1 MALNGSLDDYSPAG
15 ALRVLSSTGKTGAV
29 RFSGEAGCTVYLD
42 HGQLYF
48 ARDDSTDQ
56 SLATALVRQDRLTAE
71 DWATAIEQ
79 AGESPRVGELLVG
92 NGAIDPDL
100 LASVTLSVIYD
111 PLIRLFR
118 EGDGAFDFEPD
129 TVHWI
134 GPFRTFNVDA
144 IVNEVR
150 RRVREV
156 DEMSP
161 LVPSID
167 SWVTARPSLPGN
179 AVQVTL
185 LREDWEL
192 VTVLAGPRTI
202 TELAA
207 DMGRGRYSTARVVH
221 RLAQAGLVDVVPEFL
236 DAVDTTF
243 PDAELA
249 ELAAGLDTPTVAD
262 PTFSE
267 VFEPTEEAFSGFTDI
282 SELDG
287 MLDDEGWTEPIGDE
301 DADAATPGAA
311 DEHAVN
317 GYDPTGFTAP
327 IEPGSATW
335 GNGYDPHPATSEPD
349 AAEVAWALP
358 QRQPVAL
365 QEDPAGRT
373 SPWPAAEDLDADDP
387 AANNHIPGL
396 EGINGFRN
404 AVGAEAIAD
413 ATSDTARDADM
424 HPNAVWLES
433 LYAEYMDEPEVPTK
447 KRKKEMLDVAFA
459 AEEQD
464 QGEKVGTL
472 RRLMDALKKL

>member
-29 RFSGEAGCTVYLD
+29 RFSGEAGCTVYLH

-48 ARDDSTDQ
+48 ARDETTDQ
-56 SLATALVRQDRLTAE
+56 ALATALVRPDRLTPEA
-71 DWATAIEQ
+71 WAQAIEE
-79 AGESPRVGELLVG
+79 AGELPRVGEILVA
-92 NGAIDPDL
+92 NGSIDGDL
-100 LASVTLSVIYD
+100 LASVSLSVVYD

-167 SWVTARPSLPGN
+167 SWVTARPTLPGN

-192 VTVLAGPRTI
+192 VTVLSGPRTI
-202 TELAA
+202 TELAG

-221 RLAQAGLVDVVPEFL
+221 RLARAGLVDVVPEFL
-236 DAVDTTF
+236 PADS
-243 PDAELA
+243 
-249 ELAAGLDTPTVAD
+249 TPPPIED
-262 PTFSE
+262 
-267 VFEPTEEAFSGFTDI
+267 
-282 SELDG
+282 
-287 MLDDEGWTEPIGDE
+287 EPIPADLTSPDHPPVAERAEEFGTFDDLHDLEGLLGEAWSEDE
-301 DADAATPGAA
+301 IQQMGGEAPAESPAA
-311 DEHAVN
+311 
-317 GYDPTGFTAP
+317 
-327 IEPGSATW
+327 W
-335 GNGYDPHPATSEPD
+335 GNGFDLHPAVADTDASE
-349 AAEVAWALP
+349 AAWSLP

-365 QEDPAGRT
+365 Q
-373 SPWPAAEDLDADDP
+373 DDP
-387 AANNHIPGL
+387 DGHWDAETDAANHIPGL

-404 AVGAEAIAD
+404 AVGEESIAD
-413 ATSDTARDADM
+413 ASTSDGTKEEM

-433 LYAEYMDEPEVPTK
+433 LYAEYMAEPEVQGK

-459 AEEQD
+459 APEQD
-464 QGEKVGTL
+464 DSSKVGTL

>member
-29 RFSGEAGCTVYLD
+29 RFSGEAGCTVYL
-42 HGQLYF
+42 HRGQLYF

-56 SLATALVRQDRLTAE
+56 ALATALVRPDRLTAD
-71 DWATAIEQ
+71 DWAKAIEQ
-79 AGESPRVGELLVG
+79 AGESPRVGELLVS
-92 NGAIDPDL
+92 NGAIDADL
-100 LASVTLSVIYD
+100 LASVSLSVVYD

-167 SWVTARPSLPGN
+167 SWVTARATLPGN

-192 VTVLAGPRTI
+192 VTVLAGSRTI

-221 RLAQAGLVDVVPEFL
+221 RLAQAGLVDVIAQF
-236 DAVDTTF
+236 
-243 PDAELA
+243 
-249 ELAAGLDTPTVAD
+249 AD
-262 PTFSE
+262 PTPSADSTDFGSFDDIRDLE
-267 VFEPTEEAFSGFTDI
+267 GMLHDPTWSGAGISHHEGDAPTEPH
-282 SELDG
+282 
-287 MLDDEGWTEPIGDE
+287 W
-301 DADAATPGAA
+301 ADP
-311 DEHAVN
+311 V
-317 GYDPTGFTAP
+317 
-327 IEPGSATW
+327 GSPDL
-335 GNGYDPHPATSEPD
+335 GLSHDPHPAVAHSD
-349 AAEVAWALP
+349 ATVDATADLAWSLP
-358 QRQPVAL
+358 HRQPVAVQDITPDEL
-365 QEDPAGRT
+365 VART
-373 SPWPAAEDLDADDP
+373 APWPEAEDLAMDDP
-387 AANNHIPGL
+387 AARGTIPGL
-396 EGINGFRN
+396 EAIGGFRN
-404 AVGAEAIAD
+404 AVGEESIAD
-413 ATSDTARDADM
+413 ATSDTQREEM

-433 LYAEYMDEPEVPTK
+433 LYAEYMEEPEVAGK
-447 KRKKEMLDVAFA
+447 KRKKEMLDVAFS
-459 AEEQD
+459 AEDQD
-464 QGEKVGTL
+464 DQAKVGTL